1 MPPISTP
8 LITSTPERLGGT
20 PVFAGTRVPVQTLID
35 YLEAGHPLDQFLD
48 DYPSVTR
55 EHAVGVLELAKQVLI
70 TPAAWPP
77 AVRLLLDGNLPRTF
91 AALLPGHRV
100 ETIHQRRWSDL
111 DDGPLL
117 DAAEREYDAF
127 LTADQNLRYQQNLRG
142 RRLRIVVLRAA
153 RNSLPFLAPLAPLVL
168 NALAEMGPG
177 DLRIVQGL

>member
-1 MPPISTP
+1 M
-8 LITSTPERLGGT
+8 
-20 PVFAGTRVPVQTLID
+20 
-35 YLEAGHPLDQFLD
+35 
-48 DYPSVTR
+48 
-55 EHAVGVLELAKQVLI
+55 
-70 TPAAWPP
+70 
-77 AVRLLLDGNLPRTF
+77 RLLLDGNLPRTF